1 MTKARPLWPRF
12 LWGAE
17 PMQQSIPWRALRAA
31 LSLPGLVLAGSMVGF
46 GGFAH
51 DAGWNFLEVVL
62 ATTLI
67 WALPAQV
74 ILIGS
79 LASGA
84 GLAAT
89 LAVVSISSIRLLPMV
104 CSLLPQ
110 LRREGTRLL
119 TLVAASHYV
128 AQTVWILGLLNVP
141 KVERE
146 ERMPFFFWMAN
157 LTILLSLVGCYVGYE
172 LAGQLPRPLATALLM
187 LTPISFLLST
197 AATATR
203 FDTALAFALGL
214 ALLPVVHVASPYLGL
229 ATWDLLITG
238 LLAGVTA
245 FVAGQLRER
254 RAA

>member
-1 MTKARPLWPRF
+1 
-12 LWGAE
+12 
-17 PMQQSIPWRALRAA
+17 MQQSIPWRAVRAT

-46 GGFAH
+46 GGLAH
-51 DAGWNFLEVVL
+51 DAGWTFLDVAL

-84 GLAAT
+84 GIAAT

-128 AQTVWILGLLNVP
+128 AQTVWILGLLNLE

-157 LTILLSLVGCYVGYE
+157 LTILLSLAGCFAGYH
-172 LAGQLPRPLATALLM
+172 LAGQLPRPFAVALLM

-197 AATATR
+197 AKTATR
-203 FDTALAFALGL
+203 FDTTLAFALGL
-214 ALLPVVHVASPYLGL
+214 ALLPLAHELAPLVGLG
-229 ATWDLLITG
+229 TWDLLITG
-238 LLAGVTA
+238 L
-245 FVAGQLRER
+245 VAGGLAFSAGRLRER
-254 RAA
+254 RLP